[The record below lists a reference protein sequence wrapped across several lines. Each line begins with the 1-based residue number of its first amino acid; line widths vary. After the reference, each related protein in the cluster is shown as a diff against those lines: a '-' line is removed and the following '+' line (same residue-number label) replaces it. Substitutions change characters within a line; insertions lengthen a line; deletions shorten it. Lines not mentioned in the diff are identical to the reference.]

1 MKISVCLRRKTATM
15 KKYSVEDL
23 VKTLIYTG
31 VGFAATA
38 TEKVQKTIDELV
50 EKGKMPADEGRKLV
64 DDFVKNNEDRREEW
78 EERFKGTVKSIVDRF
93 DFPTKKDYEAMTKR
107 VEKLEKAARAAK
119 SAESTR
125 PVVKKAAPIKHA
137 TKTEGTRAA
146 SAE

>member
-1 MKISVCLRRKTATM
+1 M

-23 VKTLIYTG
+23 VKTVVYTG

-50 EKGKMPADEGRKLV
+50 EKGKMPADEGRKVV

-78 EERFKGTVKSIVDRF
+78 EERFKSSVKSIVDRF
-93 DFPTKKDYEAMTKR
+93 DMPSKKDYEALTKR

-119 SAESTR
+119 SAEATR
-125 PVVKKAAPIKHA
+125 PVVKKAAPVKQV
-137 TKTEGTRAA
+137 TKPQST
-146 SAE
+146 AE